1 MAIAGG
7 VAAALFQRERTGQG
21 IEVDVS
27 LLGTA
32 IWVLSPDITATY
44 LYGRMLPQAGEMPA
58 APNPLVGTYFCQ
70 DGKGLVLMML
80 QASASGRSS
89 PRRSARADI
98 MKRYPTAER
107 ASPRRTISRRARR
120 ALRDTAAGRVGSDA
134 ARVRVH
140 LGAPTRHRP
149 SWRTIPQVQANG
161 FLLQAETGDGR
172 RHALREPRAV
182 RGGAA
187 RRPLARLRRRRAH
200 RGGAAR
206 ARLLVGRHR
215 ALERGRSDRLMPK
228 RVFILGGGAALGA
241 HQVGAMKY
249 LAEQG
254 ITPDAFVA
262 SSIGVLNACCY
273 GSGGIPRLEE
283 AWREFRSIPRIVSP
297 SFWHNP
303 ILGLSFFSMDR
314 LTAALEEFI
323 DFPELFASPLEM
335 EFVVLNLSRG
345 RGEMHSK
352 HSCADWREL
361 RTLTRCGYAI
371 PGLFPPIQF
380 RSDWYVDGGFAW
392 NIPLERAIQM
402 GATEIYLLAPIASQ
416 LPYKAGF
423 SNFLDFL
430 QR

>member
-1 MAIAGG
+1 
-7 VAAALFQRERTGQG
+7 
-21 IEVDVS
+21 
-27 LLGTA
+27 
-32 IWVLSPDITATY
+32 
-44 LYGRMLPQAGEMPA
+44 
-58 APNPLVGTYFCQ
+58 
-70 DGKGLVLMML
+70 
-80 QASASGRSS
+80 
-89 PRRSARADI
+89 
-98 MKRYPTAER
+98 
-107 ASPRRTISRRARR
+107 
-120 ALRDTAAGRVGSDA
+120 SDC
-134 ARVRVH
+134 
-140 LGAPTRHRP
+140 
-149 SWRTIPQVQANG
+149 
-161 FLLQAETGDGR
+161 
-172 RHALREPRAV
+172 
-182 RGGAA
+182 
-187 RRPLARLRRRRAH
+187 
-200 RGGAAR
+200 
-206 ARLLVGRHR
+206 
-215 ALERGRSDRLMPK
+215 LMPK

-283 AWREFRSIPRIVSP
+283 AWRDFRSIPRIVSP
-297 SFWHNP
+297 SFWQNP
-303 ILGLSFFSMDR
+303 FLGLSLFSMDR

-361 RTLTRCGYAI
+361 
-371 PGLFPPIQF
+371 
-380 RSDWYVDGGFAW
+380 
-392 NIPLERAIQM
+392 QM

-430 QR
+430 QRLTDVMWRTIGNMGYLYALMEDDKFHGVPVTVIEPTEQWSGFGPLTVFQAHPAKNRTLM